1 MTALVQSIIRVRP
14 ALPLSEQ
21 LGHGDKQ
28 QSPLLLGRCTDMLT
42 NGTNI
47 VNKYIHTYTVYT
59 VFTEL
64 PFSFQLFYSI
74 LIKELKEILDKNRR
88 IS

>member
-28 QSPLLLGRCTDMLT
+28 QSPLLLGGCTDMLT
-42 NGTNI
+42 NGTN
-47 VNKYIHTYTVYT
+47 NSFYFLLK
-59 VFTEL
+59 
-64 PFSFQLFYSI
+64 FSIRF
-74 LIKELKEILDKNRR
+74 
-88 IS
+88 